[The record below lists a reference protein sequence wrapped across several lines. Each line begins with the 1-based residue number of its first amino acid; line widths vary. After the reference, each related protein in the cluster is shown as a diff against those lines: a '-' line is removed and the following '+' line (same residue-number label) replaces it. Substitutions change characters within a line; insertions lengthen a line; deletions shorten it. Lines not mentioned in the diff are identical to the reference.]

1 MNEQKL
7 KREYHKPVVVRI
19 ELATEEVM
27 AVSCKTSGGS
37 STAQAGS
44 RPCMISPC
52 STVGS

>member
-1 MNEQKL
+1 MGEQKPR
-7 KREYHKPVVVRI
+7 REYHKPAVVRI

-37 STAQAGS
+37 SSAQAGV